1 MKVRFSPSATDDII
15 QIADY
20 LIERRPAAAR
30 AVETAIRNSIGLLA
44 EFPGS
49 GRGMIERPGVRIMPI
64 VRYPYLIYYEIGQNE
79 LVVLRILHGA
89 RAPLSPDTL

>member
-1 MKVRFSPSATDDII
+1 
-15 QIADY
+15 
-20 LIERRPAAAR
+20 
-30 AVETAIRNSIGLLA
+30 
-44 EFPGS
+44 
-49 GRGMIERPGVRIMPI
+49 MIERPGVRIMPI